1 MNSRTRILVTF
12 CHFSFLF
19 CVSAFWEISNCSV
32 RYDRLLSSI
41 ATMTAFLR
49 FLPSQKKRKKNR
61 IFSKMGYEIILLFSS
76 LSSHVLL
83 WPQLDDSFSFSSAVV
98 LKAAECIFPFPQL
111 ASRLE
116 QKVELAGS
124 TMESDSSLS
133 FVYILEIGFEEDTGR
148 SIGRRKSFGALYGWF
163 F

>member
-1 MNSRTRILVTF
+1 M
-12 CHFSFLF
+12 
-19 CVSAFWEISNCSV
+19 
-32 RYDRLLSSI
+32 
-41 ATMTAFLR
+41 
-49 FLPSQKKRKKNR
+49 
-61 IFSKMGYEIILLFSS
+61 
-76 LSSHVLL
+76 
-83 WPQLDDSFSFSSAVV
+83 

-148 SIGRRKSFGALYGWF
+148 SIGRRKSFGARYG
-163 F
+163 